1 MPLIEVTLAKGRPET
16 QIRELMD
23 AIHEAVSRTTGS
35 PTPSIRVIVREVA
48 PEHWLSGGQTLAEKA
63 AQRGP

>member
-1 MPLIEVTLAKGRPET
+1 MPLVEVTLAEGRPES
-16 QIRELMD
+16 QIRDMMD
-23 AIHEAVSRTTGS
+23 AIHEAVFRTSGS
-35 PTPSIRVIVREVA
+35 PAPSIRVIVREVA